1 MSNIGF
7 WIRFMKR
14 RDEKMD
20 IDNKKVELFEK
31 FVEEIGAEVV
41 DFNLDLKNLLALA
54 FHAGFE
60 KGFNLGYVTS
70 VEEYED
76 GKADIP
82 F

>member
-1 MSNIGF
+1 
-7 WIRFMKR
+7 MKR

-20 IDNKKVELFEK
+20 IDNKKVELFK
-31 FVEEIGAEVV
+31 VFVQEIGQEFEIHNAQLV
-41 DFNLDLKNLLALA
+41 DTLSLA
-54 FHAGFE
+54 FFAGFE

>member
-1 MSNIGF
+1 
-7 WIRFMKR
+7 
-14 RDEKMD
+14 MD
-20 IDNKKVELFEK
+20 IDYKKIELFEK
-31 FVEEIGAEVV
+31 FIDETVAERV
-41 DFNLDLKNLLALA
+41 DFNVDLKNLLALA

-60 KGFNLGYVTS
+60 KGFNLGYITS